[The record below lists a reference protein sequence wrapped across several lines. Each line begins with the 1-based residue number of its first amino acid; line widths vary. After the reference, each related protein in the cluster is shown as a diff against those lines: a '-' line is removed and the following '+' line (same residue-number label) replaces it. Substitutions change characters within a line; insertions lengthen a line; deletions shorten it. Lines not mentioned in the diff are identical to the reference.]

1 MTLILPEDDDDGII
15 ANGDSLRLYIIF
27 LSYVEPDPQALYTL
41 TNTNNYRQR
50 EGAMSDYFFSHSVCS
65 SK

>member
-27 LSYVEPDPQALYTL
+27 LSYVEPDPQALYT
-41 TNTNNYRQR
+41 
-50 EGAMSDYFFSHSVCS
+50 H
-65 SK
+65 